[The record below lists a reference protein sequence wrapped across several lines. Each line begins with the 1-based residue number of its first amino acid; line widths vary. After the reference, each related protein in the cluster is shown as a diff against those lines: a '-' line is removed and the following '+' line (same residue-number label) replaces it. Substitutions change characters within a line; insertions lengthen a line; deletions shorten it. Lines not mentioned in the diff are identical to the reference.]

1 MSDQLQPLSSLSSSA
16 DVPAT
21 SLYTS
26 GADTAAVPQ
35 ALPEITLSVQVNKA
49 WETFTEQPVTAS
61 VGICTVS
68 AEEATTTTE
77 VPTNGFMDDAQKTTD
92 LTSNPQNQTDNAL
105 PDDRQL
111 ANLLADASQL
121 LERAL
126 LLNFKGRYKEA
137 FDLLEQAQKII
148 PKNIPTPLLLRV
160 QAELIWQRYLSQPD
174 TERSQA
180 IRRLNE
186 LSERV
191 QSVYQRVQTAEVRSI
206 ILHYKGRIIYEQ
218 GNYGQAVRLFK
229 EALAFCQPDKLQA
242 ARILDSL
249 AVYYEQTGN
258 FAQAT
263 QLYRQ
268 SVRVKQQDAPLYEQ
282 ALTYQLFGKM
292 CLVIEQLEEAQR
304 HLEKALAITTELDDY
319 RRVASLKNDLIKIAV
334 LSNQLTKAEQLITEA
349 EDQHSQQKL
358 WPQYGTTLLYRT
370 YLLFLHQ
377 EVEAAFTMVQEMVL
391 PLFEDYPMEKG
402 FGIAYRLIGA
412 IHNVFGRKRQAL
424 EAMGESITIFKRQNR
439 QDELAK
445 TYFEQAKLYIEM
457 NRKTL
462 AEESLLRALK
472 IAEQKSLMF
481 LVRPIEEE
489 LYALAPERWEV
500 LTDRRA
506 RHLPLFESERGL
518 VINTSSALQSDS
530 LPYELSSLQGLDEAL
545 GTDGSNTGQ
554 PNLLQGFDSK
564 ALLSLLRL
572 GHVISSERD
581 LDNILH
587 IVREETVKALD
598 AERCT
603 VFVYDRES
611 NELWSRVASGID
623 GHEILRIPANT
634 GLAGYVLK
642 LGEVLNIPDVY
653 ADPRFN
659 KEVDRKTGYKTRN
672 LLCMPIK
679 DRNGDSIGVLQVL
692 NKRTGAFGR
701 SDEELLMAIS
711 ATASITFENA
721 IMAQEQKRAFES
733 FIRTLSST
741 IDARDPITA
750 GHSERVSDYSLL
762 VGEEMQMI
770 TNDLEA
776 LKYAAMLHDIGK
788 IGIRE
793 EVLTKDGRLTIDEY
807 LHIQEHARYTY
818 EILKHIHF
826 PKHLI
831 NVPHIAASHH
841 EKVDGTGYFRGLKGE
856 EIPLSGR
863 IVALSDVFDAIT
875 SLRHYRSRMP
885 FDKVLKIIR
894 KDAGSHFDIECVDMF
909 FRVPLYRL
917 AQVLVK
923 ERRVKKVSEVSSFV
937 RYIDK
942 SVTLGEFE
950 AILNKS
956 ELSKTET
963 ELNKVF
969 SAIYYVLPTIDGDS
983 I

>member
-1 MSDQLQPLSSLSSSA
+1 MSSLPEHSSLPTE
-16 DVPAT
+16 PAI
-21 SLYTS
+21 
-26 GADTAAVPQ
+26 Q
-35 ALPEITLSVQVNKA
+35 PESSPN
-49 WETFTEQPVTAS
+49 
-61 VGICTVS
+61 
-68 AEEATTTTE
+68 
-77 VPTNGFMDDAQKTTD
+77 
-92 LTSNPQNQTDNAL
+92 L
-105 PDDRQL
+105 PDDSATTNNTLKQGTLQVNSTWKTFVDNSSLETLAQSPLPEAEKSQSFSTQQASLTTEEEQL
-111 ANLLADASQL
+111 TEEQQWQAIQQDACDL

-137 FDLLEQAQKII
+137 FDLLEQAQKTI
-148 PKNIPTPLLLRV
+148 PKNQPSPMLLRV
-160 QAELIWQRYLSQPD
+160 QAELIWQRYLFNPE

-186 LSERV
+186 LNERV
-191 QSVYQRVQTAEVRSI
+191 QSVYQRVQTAEIRSI
-206 ILHYKGRIIYEQ
+206 ILHYKGRMLYEQ
-218 GNYGQAVRLFK
+218 GIYGQAIRLFK
-229 EALAFCQPDKLQA
+229 EALSFCQPDKLQA
-242 ARILDSL
+242 ARIMDSL

-258 FAQAT
+258 FSQAS

-268 SVRVKQQDAPLYEQ
+268 SVRVKQQDAPLFEQ
-282 ALTYQLFGKM
+282 AITYQLFGRM
-292 CLVIEQLEEAQR
+292 CLIIEQLEEAQR
-304 HLEKALAITTELDDY
+304 HLERALAITSELDDY
-319 RRVASLKNDLIKIAV
+319 RRVASLKNDLIKISV
-334 LSNQLTKAEQLITEA
+334 LSNQLGKAEQLIAEA
-349 EDQHSQQKL
+349 EDKHSQQKL
-358 WPQYGTTLLYRT
+358 WAQYGTTLLYKT
-370 YLLFLHQ
+370 YLLFLRQ
-377 EVEAAFTMVQEMVL
+377 ETEQAFNMVQELVL
-391 PLFEDYPMEKG
+391 PLFEDYPQEKG

-424 EAMGESITIFKRQNR
+424 EAMGESITIFKRQGR
-439 QDELAK
+439 QEELAK
-445 TYFEQAKLYIEM
+445 TYFEQAKLYVEM

-462 AEESLLRALK
+462 AEESLLRALR

-506 RHLPLFESERGL
+506 KHLPLFESERGL
-518 VINTSSALQSDS
+518 DITTSTTFKTTP
-530 LPYELSSLQGLDEAL
+530 LPYQLSSLDALDSALAVEA
-545 GTDGSNTGQ
+545 GTEEGN
-554 PNLLQGFDSK
+554 NLLQGFDSK

-581 LDNILH
+581 LDSILN

-603 VFVYDRES
+603 VFVYDRET

-642 LGEVLNIPDVY
+642 LGEILNIPDVY

-692 NKRTGAFGR
+692 NKQVGAFGK

-770 TNDLEA
+770 PNDLEA

-807 LHIQEHARYTY
+807 LHIQEHAKFTY

-826 PKHLI
+826 PKHLV
-831 NVPHIAASHH
+831 NVPHIAATHH

-894 KDAGSHFDIECVDMF
+894 KDAGTHFDIECVDMF

-950 AILNKS
+950 ALLTKS
-956 ELSKTET
+956 ELTKMET

>member
-1 MSDQLQPLSSLSSSA
+1 MPSLPEHSSLPTEPVVQPESSSNLPDDSA
-16 DVPAT
+16 ST
-21 SLYTS
+21 NNTLKQ
-26 GADTAAVPQ
+26 GA
-35 ALPEITLSVQVNKA
+35 LQVSSA
-49 WETFTEQPVTAS
+49 WETFV
-61 VGICTVS
+61 
-68 AEEATTTTE
+68 
-77 VPTNGFMDDAQKTTD
+77 
-92 LTSNPQNQTDNAL
+92 DNASLETLAQSPL
-105 PDDRQL
+105 PEAEKKQSFSLQQATLATKEEQL
-111 ANLLADASQL
+111 TEEEQWQAIQQDACEL

-137 FDLLEQAQKII
+137 FDLLEQAQKTI
-148 PKNIPTPLLLRV
+148 PKNQPSPMLLRV
-160 QAELIWQRYLSQPD
+160 QAELIWQRYLFNPE

-180 IRRLNE
+180 VRRLNE
-186 LSERV
+186 LNERV
-191 QSVYQRVQTAEVRSI
+191 QSVYQRVQTAEIRSI
-206 ILHYKGRIIYEQ
+206 ILHYKGRMLYEQ
-218 GNYGQAVRLFK
+218 GIYGQAIRLFK
-229 EALAFCQPDKLQA
+229 EALSFCQPDKLQA
-242 ARILDSL
+242 ARIMDSL

-258 FAQAT
+258 FSQAS

-282 ALTYQLFGKM
+282 AITYQLFGKM
-292 CLVIEQLEEAQR
+292 CLVIEQREEAQR
-304 HLEKALAITTELDDY
+304 HLERALAITSELDDY
-319 RRVASLKNDLIKIAV
+319 RRVASLKNDLIKISV
-334 LSNQLTKAEQLITEA
+334 LSNQLGKAEQLIAEA
-349 EDQHSQQKL
+349 EEKHSQQKL
-358 WPQYGTTLLYRT
+358 WPQYGTTLLYKT
-370 YLLFLHQ
+370 YLLFLRQ
-377 EVEAAFTMVQEMVL
+377 ETEQAFTMVQELVL
-391 PLFEDYPMEKG
+391 PLFEDYPQEKG

-424 EAMGESITIFKRQNR
+424 EAMGESITIFKRQGR
-439 QDELAK
+439 QEELAK
-445 TYFEQAKLYIEM
+445 TYFEQAKLYLEM

-506 RHLPLFESERGL
+506 KHLPLFESERGL
-518 VINTSSALQSDS
+518 DITTSSTFKTVP
-530 LPYELSSLQGLDEAL
+530 LPYQLSSLDALDNALAVEA
-545 GTDGSNTGQ
+545 GTEEGN
-554 PNLLQGFDSK
+554 NLLQGFDSK

-581 LDNILH
+581 LDSILN

-603 VFVYDRES
+603 VFVYDRET

-642 LGEVLNIPDVY
+642 LGEILNIPDVY

-692 NKRTGAFGR
+692 NKQVGAFGK

-770 TNDLEA
+770 PNDLEA

-793 EVLTKDGRLTIDEY
+793 EVLTKDGKLTIDEY
-807 LHIQEHARYTY
+807 LHIQEHAKFTY

-826 PKHLI
+826 PKHLV
-831 NVPHIAASHH
+831 NVPHIAATHH

-856 EIPLSGR
+856 EIPFSGR

-894 KDAGSHFDIECVDMF
+894 KDAGTHFDIECVDMF

-950 AILNKS
+950 ALLTKS
-956 ELSKTET
+956 ELTKMET

-983 I
+983 L

>member
-1 MSDQLQPLSSLSSSA
+1 
-16 DVPAT
+16 
-21 SLYTS
+21 
-26 GADTAAVPQ
+26 
-35 ALPEITLSVQVNKA
+35 
-49 WETFTEQPVTAS
+49 
-61 VGICTVS
+61 
-68 AEEATTTTE
+68 
-77 VPTNGFMDDAQKTTD
+77 
-92 LTSNPQNQTDNAL
+92 
-105 PDDRQL
+105 
-111 ANLLADASQL
+111 
-121 LERAL
+121 
-126 LLNFKGRYKEA
+126 
-137 FDLLEQAQKII
+137 
-148 PKNIPTPLLLRV
+148 
-160 QAELIWQRYLSQPD
+160 
-174 TERSQA
+174 
-180 IRRLNE
+180 
-186 LSERV
+186 
-191 QSVYQRVQTAEVRSI
+191 
-206 ILHYKGRIIYEQ
+206 
-218 GNYGQAVRLFK
+218 
-229 EALAFCQPDKLQA
+229 
-242 ARILDSL
+242 
-249 AVYYEQTGN
+249 
-258 FAQAT
+258 
-263 QLYRQ
+263 
-268 SVRVKQQDAPLYEQ
+268 
-282 ALTYQLFGKM
+282 
-292 CLVIEQLEEAQR
+292 
-304 HLEKALAITTELDDY
+304 
-319 RRVASLKNDLIKIAV
+319 V
-334 LSNQLTKAEQLITEA
+334 LSNQLGKAEQLIAEA
-349 EDQHSQQKL
+349 EDKHSQQKL
-358 WPQYGTTLLYRT
+358 WAQYGTTLLYKT
-370 YLLFLHQ
+370 YLLFLRQ
-377 EVEAAFTMVQEMVL
+377 ETEQAFNMVQELVL
-391 PLFEDYPMEKG
+391 PLFEDYPQEKG

-424 EAMGESITIFKRQNR
+424 EAMGESITIFKRQGR
-439 QDELAK
+439 QEELAK
-445 TYFEQAKLYIEM
+445 TYFEQAKLYVEM

-506 RHLPLFESERGL
+506 KHLPLFESERGL
-518 VINTSSALQSDS
+518 DITTSSTFKTTP
-530 LPYELSSLQGLDEAL
+530 LPFQLSSLDALDNTLAAEA
-545 GTDGSNTGQ
+545 GN
-554 PNLLQGFDSK
+554 NLLQGFDSK

-581 LDNILH
+581 LDSILN

-603 VFVYDRES
+603 VFVYDRET

-642 LGEVLNIPDVY
+642 LGEILNIPDVY

-692 NKRTGAFGR
+692 NKQVGAFGK

-762 VGEEMQMI
+762 VGEELRMVP
-770 TNDLEA
+770 NDLEA

-807 LHIQEHARYTY
+807 LHIQEHAKFTY

-826 PKHLI
+826 PKHLV
-831 NVPHIAASHH
+831 NVPHIAATHH

-863 IVALSDVFDAIT
+863 IVALSDVFDAIS

-894 KDAGSHFDIECVDMF
+894 KD
-909 FRVPLYRL
+909 
-917 AQVLVK
+917 VK
-923 ERRVKKVSEVSSFV
+923 
-937 RYIDK
+937 I
-942 SVTLGEFE
+942 
-950 AILNKS
+950 IL
-956 ELSKTET
+956 
-963 ELNKVF
+963 
-969 SAIYYVLPTIDGDS
+969 
-983 I
+983 

>member
-1 MSDQLQPLSSLSSSA
+1 VSSLPEHSSSLPTE
-16 DVPAT
+16 PAVQPESSSNLPSYSAT
-21 SLYTS
+21 TNNTLKQ
-26 GADTAAVPQ
+26 GA
-35 ALPEITLSVQVNKA
+35 LQVNSA
-49 WETFTEQPVTAS
+49 WETFVDNSSLETLAQFPLPEAEKGQSFSAQQASLATE
-61 VGICTVS
+61 
-68 AEEATTTTE
+68 EEQLTE
-77 VPTNGFMDDAQKTTD
+77 EQQWQAIQQDACD
-92 LTSNPQNQTDNAL
+92 
-105 PDDRQL
+105 
-111 ANLLADASQL
+111 L

-137 FDLLEQAQKII
+137 FDLLEQAQKTI
-148 PKNIPTPLLLRV
+148 PKNQPSPMLLRV
-160 QAELIWQRYLSQPD
+160 QAELIWQRYLFNPE

-180 IRRLNE
+180 MRRLNE
-186 LSERV
+186 LNERV
-191 QSVYQRVQTAEVRSI
+191 QSVYQRVQTAEIRSI
-206 ILHYKGRIIYEQ
+206 ILHYKGRMLYEQ
-218 GNYGQAVRLFK
+218 GIYGQAIRLFK
-229 EALAFCQPDKLQA
+229 EALSFCQPDKLQA
-242 ARILDSL
+242 ARIMDSL

-258 FAQAT
+258 FSQAS

-268 SVRVKQQDAPLYEQ
+268 SVRVKQQDAPLFEQ
-282 ALTYQLFGKM
+282 AITYQLFGKM

-304 HLEKALAITTELDDY
+304 HLERALAITSELDDY
-319 RRVASLKNDLIKIAV
+319 RRVASLKNDLIKISV
-334 LSNQLTKAEQLITEA
+334 LSNQLGKAEQLIAEA
-349 EDQHSQQKL
+349 EDKHSQQKL
-358 WPQYGTTLLYRT
+358 WAQYGTTLLYKT
-370 YLLFLHQ
+370 YLLFLRQ
-377 EVEAAFTMVQEMVL
+377 ETEQAFNMVQELVL
-391 PLFEDYPMEKG
+391 PLFEDYPQEKG

-424 EAMGESITIFKRQNR
+424 EAMGESITIFKRQGR
-439 QDELAK
+439 QEELAK
-445 TYFEQAKLYIEM
+445 TYFEQAKLYVEM

-506 RHLPLFESERGL
+506 KHLPLFESERGL
-518 VINTSSALQSDS
+518 DITTSTTFKTTP
-530 LPYELSSLQGLDEAL
+530 LPYQLSSLDALDSALAAEA
-545 GTDGSNTGQ
+545 GSEEGN
-554 PNLLQGFDSK
+554 NLLQGFDSK

-581 LDNILH
+581 LDSILN

-603 VFVYDRES
+603 VFVYDRET

-642 LGEVLNIPDVY
+642 LGEILNIPDVY

-692 NKRTGAFGR
+692 NKQVGAFGK

-770 TNDLEA
+770 PNDLEA

-807 LHIQEHARYTY
+807 LHIQEHAKFTY

-826 PKHLI
+826 PKHLV
-831 NVPHIAASHH
+831 NVPHIAATHH

-894 KDAGSHFDIECVDMF
+894 KDAGTHFDIECVDMF

-950 AILNKS
+950 ALLTKS
-956 ELSKTET
+956 ELTKMET

>member
-1 MSDQLQPLSSLSSSA
+1 MSSRSEKSSQPVNNDVLQSAESSVGSARSEKGASAGLQVSS
-16 DVPAT
+16 
-21 SLYTS
+21 
-26 GADTAAVPQ
+26 
-35 ALPEITLSVQVNKA
+35 A
-49 WETFTEQPVTAS
+49 WETFVDNTALETLDQEAVTQQKES
-61 VGICTVS
+61 FS
-68 AEEATTTTE
+68 AETALAEA
-77 VPTNGFMDDAQKTTD
+77 NNLTD
-92 LTSNPQNQTDNAL
+92 EQQWQTF
-105 PDDRQL
+105 QQ
-111 ANLLADASQL
+111 DASEL

-137 FDLLEQAQKII
+137 FDLLEQAQKIA
-148 PKNIPTPLLLRV
+148 PKNQPSPMLLRV
-160 QAELIWQRYLSQPD
+160 QAELIWQRYLFRPE

-186 LSERV
+186 LNERV
-191 QSVYQRVQTAEVRSI
+191 QSVYQRVQTAEIRSI
-206 ILHYKGRIIYEQ
+206 ILHYKGRMLYEQ
-218 GNYGQAVRLFK
+218 GVYGQAVRLFK
-229 EALAFCQPDKLQA
+229 EALSFCQPDKLQA
-242 ARILDSL
+242 ARIMDSL

-258 FAQAT
+258 FSQAS

-268 SVRVKQQDAPLYEQ
+268 AVRVKQQDAPLYEQ
-282 ALTYQLFGKM
+282 AITYQLFGKM

-304 HLEKALAITTELDDY
+304 HLERALSITSELDDY
-319 RRVASLKNDLIKIAV
+319 RRVASLKNDLIKISV
-334 LSNQLTKAEQLITEA
+334 LSNQLGKAETLIAEA
-349 EDQHSQQKL
+349 EDKHSQQKL
-358 WPQYGTTLLYRT
+358 WPQYGTTLLYKT
-370 YLLFLHQ
+370 YLLFLRQ
-377 EVEAAFTMVQEMVL
+377 ETEQAFVMVQELVL
-391 PLFEDYPMEKG
+391 PLFEDYPQEKG
-402 FGIAYRLIGA
+402 LGIAYRLIGA

-424 EAMGESITIFKRQNR
+424 ESMGEAITIFKRQGR
-439 QDELAK
+439 QEELAK
-445 TYFEQAKLYIEM
+445 TYFEQAKLYVEM
-457 NRKTL
+457 NRKVL

-506 RHLPLFESERGL
+506 KHLPLFEAERGL
-518 VINTSSALQSDS
+518 DITTSSAFKTAP
-530 LPYELSSLQGLDEAL
+530 LPYQLSSLDELDDALALQDTTEA
-545 GTDGSNTGQ
+545 GA
-554 PNLLQGFDSK
+554 NLLQGFDSK

-581 LDNILH
+581 LDSILN

-642 LGEVLNIPDVY
+642 LGEILNIPDVY

-692 NKRTGAFGR
+692 NKRTGAFGK

-770 TNDLEA
+770 PNDLEA

-826 PKHLI
+826 PKHLV
-831 NVPHIAASHH
+831 NVPHIAATHH

-894 KDAGSHFDIECVDMF
+894 KDAGTHFDIECVDMF

-950 AILNKS
+950 ALLTKS
-956 ELSKTET
+956 DLTKMEM

-983 I
+983 L

>member
-1 MSDQLQPLSSLSSSA
+1 LPYQLSSLEA
-16 DVPAT
+16 IDGVLDLN
-21 SLYTS
+21 SL
-26 GADTAAVPQ
+26 
-35 ALPEITLSVQVNKA
+35 
-49 WETFTEQPVTAS
+49 
-61 VGICTVS
+61 
-68 AEEATTTTE
+68 
-77 VPTNGFMDDAQKTTD
+77 DDE
-92 LTSNPQNQTDNAL
+92 S
-105 PDDRQL
+105 
-111 ANLLADASQL
+111 
-121 LERAL
+121 
-126 LLNFKGRYKEA
+126 
-137 FDLLEQAQKII
+137 
-148 PKNIPTPLLLRV
+148 
-160 QAELIWQRYLSQPD
+160 
-174 TERSQA
+174 
-180 IRRLNE
+180 
-186 LSERV
+186 
-191 QSVYQRVQTAEVRSI
+191 
-206 ILHYKGRIIYEQ
+206 
-218 GNYGQAVRLFK
+218 GQA
-229 EALAFCQPDKLQA
+229 
-242 ARILDSL
+242 
-249 AVYYEQTGN
+249 
-258 FAQAT
+258 
-263 QLYRQ
+263 
-268 SVRVKQQDAPLYEQ
+268 
-282 ALTYQLFGKM
+282 
-292 CLVIEQLEEAQR
+292 
-304 HLEKALAITTELDDY
+304 
-319 RRVASLKNDLIKIAV
+319 
-334 LSNQLTKAEQLITEA
+334 
-349 EDQHSQQKL
+349 
-358 WPQYGTTLLYRT
+358 
-370 YLLFLHQ
+370 
-377 EVEAAFTMVQEMVL
+377 
-391 PLFEDYPMEKG
+391 
-402 FGIAYRLIGA
+402 
-412 IHNVFGRKRQAL
+412 
-424 EAMGESITIFKRQNR
+424 
-439 QDELAK
+439 
-445 TYFEQAKLYIEM
+445 
-457 NRKTL
+457 
-462 AEESLLRALK
+462 
-472 IAEQKSLMF
+472 
-481 LVRPIEEE
+481 
-489 LYALAPERWEV
+489 
-500 LTDRRA
+500 
-506 RHLPLFESERGL
+506 
-518 VINTSSALQSDS
+518 
-530 LPYELSSLQGLDEAL
+530 
-545 GTDGSNTGQ
+545 
-554 PNLLQGFDSK
+554 NLLQGFDSK

-581 LDNILH
+581 LDSILN

-603 VFVYDRES
+603 VFVFDRDT

-659 KEVDRKTGYKTRN
+659 KDVDRKTGYKTRN

-692 NKRTGAFGR
+692 NKQVGAFGK

-762 VGEEMQMI
+762 VGEEMRMI
-770 TNDLEA
+770 PNDLEA

-807 LHIQEHARYTY
+807 MHIQEHARYTY

-826 PKHLI
+826 PKHLV
-831 NVPHIAASHH
+831 NVPHIAATHH

-863 IVALSDVFDAIT
+863 IVALSDVFDAVT

-894 KDAGSHFDIECVDMF
+894 KDAGTHFDIECVDMF

-923 ERRVKKVSEVSSFV
+923 ERRVKKMSEVSSFV

-950 AILNKS
+950 ALLTKS
-956 ELSKTET
+956 DLTKMET

-983 I
+983 L

>member
-1 MSDQLQPLSSLSSSA
+1 MPSLPEHSSLPTEPVVQPESSSNLPDDSA
-16 DVPAT
+16 ST
-21 SLYTS
+21 NNTLKQ
-26 GADTAAVPQ
+26 GA
-35 ALPEITLSVQVNKA
+35 LQVSSA
-49 WETFTEQPVTAS
+49 WETFV
-61 VGICTVS
+61 
-68 AEEATTTTE
+68 
-77 VPTNGFMDDAQKTTD
+77 
-92 LTSNPQNQTDNAL
+92 DNASLETLAQSPL
-105 PDDRQL
+105 PEAEKKQSFSLQQATLATKEEQL
-111 ANLLADASQL
+111 TEEEQWQAIQQDACEL

-137 FDLLEQAQKII
+137 FDLLEQAQKTI
-148 PKNIPTPLLLRV
+148 PKNQPSPMLLRV
-160 QAELIWQRYLSQPD
+160 QAELIWQRYLFNPE

-180 IRRLNE
+180 VRRLNE
-186 LSERV
+186 LNERV
-191 QSVYQRVQTAEVRSI
+191 QSVYQRVQTAEIRSI
-206 ILHYKGRIIYEQ
+206 ILHYKGRMLYEQ
-218 GNYGQAVRLFK
+218 GIYGQAIRLFK
-229 EALAFCQPDKLQA
+229 EALSFCQPDKLQA
-242 ARILDSL
+242 ARIMDSL

-258 FAQAT
+258 FSQAS

-282 ALTYQLFGKM
+282 AITYQLFGKM
-292 CLVIEQLEEAQR
+292 CLVIEQREEAQR
-304 HLEKALAITTELDDY
+304 HLERALAITSELDDY
-319 RRVASLKNDLIKIAV
+319 RRVASLKNDLIKISV
-334 LSNQLTKAEQLITEA
+334 LSNQLGKAEQLIAEA
-349 EDQHSQQKL
+349 EEKHSQQKL
-358 WPQYGTTLLYRT
+358 WPQYGTTLLYKT
-370 YLLFLHQ
+370 YLLFLRQ
-377 EVEAAFTMVQEMVL
+377 ETEQAFTMVQELVL
-391 PLFEDYPMEKG
+391 PLFEDYPQEKG

-424 EAMGESITIFKRQNR
+424 EAMGESITIFKRQGR
-439 QDELAK
+439 QEELAK
-445 TYFEQAKLYIEM
+445 TYFEQAKLYLEM

-506 RHLPLFESERGL
+506 KHLPLFESERGL
-518 VINTSSALQSDS
+518 DITTSSTFKTVP
-530 LPYELSSLQGLDEAL
+530 LPYQLSSLDALDNALATEA
-545 GTDGSNTGQ
+545 GTEEGN
-554 PNLLQGFDSK
+554 NLLQGFDSK

-581 LDNILH
+581 LDSILN

-603 VFVYDRES
+603 VFVYDRET

-642 LGEVLNIPDVY
+642 LGEILNIPDVY

-692 NKRTGAFGR
+692 NKQVGAFGK

-770 TNDLEA
+770 PNDLEA

-793 EVLTKDGRLTIDEY
+793 EVLTKDGKLTIDEY
-807 LHIQEHARYTY
+807 LHIQEHAKFTY

-826 PKHLI
+826 PKHLV
-831 NVPHIAASHH
+831 NVPHIAATHH

-856 EIPLSGR
+856 EIPFSGR

-894 KDAGSHFDIECVDMF
+894 KDAGTHFDIECVDMF

-950 AILNKS
+950 ALLTKS
-956 ELSKTET
+956 ELTKMET

-983 I
+983 L

>member
-1 MSDQLQPLSSLSSSA
+1 MSSLPEHSSLPTEPAVQPESSPNLPDDSA
-16 DVPAT
+16 ST
-21 SLYTS
+21 NNTLKQ
-26 GADTAAVPQ
+26 GA
-35 ALPEITLSVQVNKA
+35 LQVSSA
-49 WETFTEQPVTAS
+49 WETFVDNSSLETLAQSPLPETEKSQSFSTQQAS
-61 VGICTVS
+61 LAT
-68 AEEATTTTE
+68 EEEPLTE
-77 VPTNGFMDDAQKTTD
+77 EEQWRAIQQDACD
-92 LTSNPQNQTDNAL
+92 
-105 PDDRQL
+105 
-111 ANLLADASQL
+111 L

-137 FDLLEQAQKII
+137 FDLLEQAQKTI
-148 PKNIPTPLLLRV
+148 PKNQPSPMLLRV
-160 QAELIWQRYLSQPD
+160 QAELIWQRYLFNPE

-186 LSERV
+186 LNERV
-191 QSVYQRVQTAEVRSI
+191 QSVYQRVQTAEIRSI
-206 ILHYKGRIIYEQ
+206 ILHYKGRMLYEQ
-218 GNYGQAVRLFK
+218 GIYGQAIRLFK
-229 EALAFCQPDKLQA
+229 EALSFCQPDKLQA
-242 ARILDSL
+242 ARIMDSL

-258 FAQAT
+258 FSQAS

-282 ALTYQLFGKM
+282 AITYQLFGRM
-292 CLVIEQLEEAQR
+292 CLIIEQLEEAQR
-304 HLEKALAITTELDDY
+304 HLERALAITSELDDY
-319 RRVASLKNDLIKIAV
+319 RRVASLKNDLIKISV
-334 LSNQLTKAEQLITEA
+334 LSNQLGKAEQLIAEA
-349 EDQHSQQKL
+349 EDKHSQQKL
-358 WPQYGTTLLYRT
+358 WAQYGTTLLYKT
-370 YLLFLHQ
+370 YLLFLRQ
-377 EVEAAFTMVQEMVL
+377 ETEQAFNMVQELVL
-391 PLFEDYPMEKG
+391 PLFEDYPQEKG

-424 EAMGESITIFKRQNR
+424 EAMGESITIFKRQGR
-439 QDELAK
+439 QEELAK
-445 TYFEQAKLYIEM
+445 TYFEQAKLYLEM

-506 RHLPLFESERGL
+506 KHLPLFESERGL
-518 VINTSSALQSDS
+518 DITTSSTFKTVP
-530 LPYELSSLQGLDEAL
+530 LPYQLSSLDALDNALATEA
-545 GTDGSNTGQ
+545 GAEEGN
-554 PNLLQGFDSK
+554 NLLQGFDSK

-581 LDNILH
+581 LDSILN

-603 VFVYDRES
+603 VFVYDRET

-642 LGEVLNIPDVY
+642 LGEILNIPDVY

-692 NKRTGAFGR
+692 NKQVGAFGK

-770 TNDLEA
+770 PNDLEA

-807 LHIQEHARYTY
+807 LHIQEHAKFTY

-826 PKHLI
+826 PKHLV
-831 NVPHIAASHH
+831 NVPHIAATHH

-894 KDAGSHFDIECVDMF
+894 KDAGTHFDIECVDMF

-950 AILNKS
+950 ALLTKS
-956 ELSKTET
+956 ELTKMET

>member
-1 MSDQLQPLSSLSSSA
+1 MSSLPEHSSLPTEPAVQPESSPNLPDYSA
-16 DVPAT
+16 ST
-21 SLYTS
+21 NNTLKQ
-26 GADTAAVPQ
+26 GA
-35 ALPEITLSVQVNKA
+35 LQVSSA
-49 WETFTEQPVTAS
+49 WETFVDNSSLETLAQSPLPETEKSQSFSTQQAS
-61 VGICTVS
+61 LAT
-68 AEEATTTTE
+68 EEEPLTE
-77 VPTNGFMDDAQKTTD
+77 EEQWRAIQQDACD
-92 LTSNPQNQTDNAL
+92 
-105 PDDRQL
+105 
-111 ANLLADASQL
+111 L

-137 FDLLEQAQKII
+137 FDLLEQAQKTI
-148 PKNIPTPLLLRV
+148 PKNQPSPMLLRV
-160 QAELIWQRYLSQPD
+160 QAELIWQRYLFNPE

-186 LSERV
+186 LNERV
-191 QSVYQRVQTAEVRSI
+191 QSVYQRVQTAEIRSI
-206 ILHYKGRIIYEQ
+206 ILHYKGRMLYEQ
-218 GNYGQAVRLFK
+218 GIYGQAVRLFK
-229 EALAFCQPDKLQA
+229 EALSFCQPDKLQA
-242 ARILDSL
+242 ARIMDSL

-258 FAQAT
+258 FSQAT
-263 QLYRQ
+263 QLYRH

-282 ALTYQLFGKM
+282 AITYQLFGRM

-304 HLEKALAITTELDDY
+304 HLERALAITSELDDY
-319 RRVASLKNDLIKIAV
+319 RRVASLKNDLIKISV
-334 LSNQLTKAEQLITEA
+334 LSNQLGKAEQLIAEA
-349 EDQHSQQKL
+349 EDKHSQQKL
-358 WPQYGTTLLYRT
+358 WAQYGTTLLYKT
-370 YLLFLHQ
+370 YLLFLRQ
-377 EVEAAFTMVQEMVL
+377 ETEQAFNMVQELVL
-391 PLFEDYPMEKG
+391 PLFEDYPQEKG

-424 EAMGESITIFKRQNR
+424 EAMGESITIFKRQGR
-439 QDELAK
+439 QEELAK
-445 TYFEQAKLYIEM
+445 TYFEQAKLYLEM

-506 RHLPLFESERGL
+506 KHLPLFESERGL
-518 VINTSSALQSDS
+518 DITTSSTFKTVP
-530 LPYELSSLQGLDEAL
+530 LPYQLSSLDALDNALATEA
-545 GTDGSNTGQ
+545 GAEEGN
-554 PNLLQGFDSK
+554 NLLQGFDSK

-581 LDNILH
+581 LDSILN

-603 VFVYDRES
+603 VFVYDRET

-642 LGEVLNIPDVY
+642 LGEILNIPDVY

-692 NKRTGAFGR
+692 NKQVGAFGK

-770 TNDLEA
+770 PNDLEA

-807 LHIQEHARYTY
+807 LHIQEHAKFTY

-826 PKHLI
+826 PKHLV
-831 NVPHIAASHH
+831 NVPHIAATHH

-894 KDAGSHFDIECVDMF
+894 KDAGTHFDIECVDMF

-950 AILNKS
+950 ALLTKS
-956 ELSKTET
+956 ELTKMET

-983 I
+983 L

>member
-1 MSDQLQPLSSLSSSA
+1 MSSLPEHSSLPTEPASQSESSSNLPDYSA
-16 DVPAT
+16 ST
-21 SLYTS
+21 NNTLKQ
-26 GADTAAVPQ
+26 GA
-35 ALPEITLSVQVNKA
+35 LQVSSA
-49 WETFTEQPVTAS
+49 WETFVDNTSLETLAQSPLPEAEKNQSFSSQQVTLATE
-61 VGICTVS
+61 
-68 AEEATTTTE
+68 EEQLTE
-77 VPTNGFMDDAQKTTD
+77 EQQWQAIQQDACH
-92 LTSNPQNQTDNAL
+92 
-105 PDDRQL
+105 
-111 ANLLADASQL
+111 L

-137 FDLLEQAQKII
+137 FDLLEQAQKTI
-148 PKNIPTPLLLRV
+148 PKNQPSPMLLRV
-160 QAELIWQRYLSQPD
+160 QAELIWQRYLFNPE

-186 LSERV
+186 LNERV
-191 QSVYQRVQTAEVRSI
+191 QSVYQRVQTAEIRSI
-206 ILHYKGRIIYEQ
+206 ILHYKGRILYEQ
-218 GNYGQAVRLFK
+218 GVFGQAVRLFK
-229 EALAFCQPDKLQA
+229 EALSFCQPDKLQA
-242 ARILDSL
+242 ARIMDSL

-258 FAQAT
+258 FSQAS

-268 SVRVKQQDAPLYEQ
+268 SVRVKQQDAPLFEQ
-282 ALTYQLFGKM
+282 AITYQLFGRM
-292 CLVIEQLEEAQR
+292 CLIIEQLEEAQR
-304 HLEKALAITTELDDY
+304 HLERALAITSELDDY
-319 RRVASLKNDLIKIAV
+319 RRVASLKNDLIKISV
-334 LSNQLTKAEQLITEA
+334 LSNQLGKAEQLIAEA
-349 EDQHSQQKL
+349 EDKHSQQKL
-358 WPQYGTTLLYRT
+358 WAQYGTTLLYKT
-370 YLLFLHQ
+370 YLLFLRQ
-377 EVEAAFTMVQEMVL
+377 ETEQAFNMVQELVL
-391 PLFEDYPMEKG
+391 PLFEDYPQEKG

-424 EAMGESITIFKRQNR
+424 EAMGESITIFKRQGR
-439 QDELAK
+439 QEELAK
-445 TYFEQAKLYIEM
+445 TYFEQAKLYVEM

-506 RHLPLFESERGL
+506 KHLPLFESERGL
-518 VINTSSALQSDS
+518 DITTSSTFKTTP
-530 LPYELSSLQGLDEAL
+530 LPFQLSSLDALDNTLAAEA
-545 GTDGSNTGQ
+545 GN
-554 PNLLQGFDSK
+554 NLLQGFDSK

-581 LDNILH
+581 LDSILN

-603 VFVYDRES
+603 VFVYDRET

-642 LGEVLNIPDVY
+642 LGEILNIPDVY

-692 NKRTGAFGR
+692 NKQVGAFGK

-762 VGEEMQMI
+762 VGEELRMVP
-770 TNDLEA
+770 NDLEA

-807 LHIQEHARYTY
+807 LHIQEHAKFTY

-826 PKHLI
+826 PKHLV
-831 NVPHIAASHH
+831 NVPHIAATHH

-894 KDAGSHFDIECVDMF
+894 KDAGTHFDIECVDMF

-942 SVTLGEFE
+942 SVTLSEFE
-950 AILNKS
+950 ALLTKS
-956 ELSKTET
+956 ELTKMET

-983 I
+983 L

>member
-1 MSDQLQPLSSLSSSA
+1 VFSFSEPSSQSVNQTSPA
-16 DVPAT
+16 TAT
-21 SLYTS
+21 SLATE
-26 GADTAAVPQ
+26 
-35 ALPEITLSVQVNKA
+35 ALGQSVLQVSSA
-49 WETFTEQPVTAS
+49 WETFV
-61 VGICTVS
+61 
-68 AEEATTTTE
+68 
-77 VPTNGFMDDAQKTTD
+77 
-92 LTSNPQNQTDNAL
+92 DNASL
-105 PDDRQL
+105 ETLEQDVQSDPEV
-111 ANLLADASQL
+111 LLLSPPTADFLVQADTMMTDEQQWQSFQQDASEL

-137 FDLLEQAQKII
+137 FDLLEQAQKAV
-148 PKNIPTPLLLRV
+148 PKNQPSPMLLRV
-160 QAELIWQRYLSQPD
+160 QAELIWQRYLFHPE

-186 LSERV
+186 LNERV

-206 ILHYKGRIIYEQ
+206 ILHYKGRILYEQ
-218 GNYGQAVRLFK
+218 GVFGQAVRLFK
-229 EALAFCQPDKLQA
+229 EALSFCQPDKLQA
-242 ARILDSL
+242 ARIMDSL

-258 FAQAT
+258 FSQAG

-282 ALTYQLFGKM
+282 AITYQLFGKM

-304 HLEKALAITTELDDY
+304 HLERALAITSELDDY

-334 LSNQLTKAEQLITEA
+334 LSNQLGKAEKLITEA
-349 EDQHSQQKL
+349 EDKHSQQKL
-358 WPQYGTTLLYRT
+358 WPQYGTTLLYKT
-370 YLLFLHQ
+370 YLLFLRQ
-377 EVEAAFTMVQEMVL
+377 ETEQAFIMVQELVL
-391 PLFEDYPMEKG
+391 PLFEDYPQEKG
-402 FGIAYRLIGA
+402 FGIAYRLMGA

-424 EAMGESITIFKRQNR
+424 EAMGESITIFKRQGR
-439 QDELAK
+439 QEELAK
-445 TYFEQAKLYIEM
+445 TYFEQAKLYVEM
-457 NRKTL
+457 NRKVL

-506 RHLPLFESERGL
+506 KHLPLFESDRGL
-518 VINTSSALQSDS
+518 DINTSSSTLMAAP
-530 LPYELSSLQGLDEAL
+530 LPYQFSSLEVLDNVLDLSSTGDEQGK
-545 GTDGSNTGQ
+545 
-554 PNLLQGFDSK
+554 PHLLQGFDSK

-572 GHVISSERD
+572 GHAISSERD
-581 LDNILH
+581 LDSILN

-603 VFVYDRES
+603 VFVFDRDT

-692 NKRTGAFGR
+692 NKQSGAFGQ

-770 TNDLEA
+770 PNDLEA

-807 LHIQEHARYTY
+807 MHIQEHAKFTY

-826 PKHLI
+826 PKHLV
-831 NVPHIAASHH
+831 NVPHIAATHH

-894 KDAGSHFDIECVDMF
+894 KDAGTHFDIECVDMF

-923 ERRVKKVSEVSSFV
+923 ERRVKKMSEVSSFV

-950 AILNKS
+950 ALLTKS
-956 ELSKTET
+956 DLTKMET

-983 I
+983 L

>member
-1 MSDQLQPLSSLSSSA
+1 MSSLPEHSSLPTEPASQSASSSNLPDYSA
-16 DVPAT
+16 ST
-21 SLYTS
+21 NNTLKQ
-26 GADTAAVPQ
+26 GA
-35 ALPEITLSVQVNKA
+35 LQVSSA
-49 WETFTEQPVTAS
+49 WETFVDNTSLETLAQSPLPEAEKNQSFSSQQVTLATE
-61 VGICTVS
+61 
-68 AEEATTTTE
+68 EEQLTE
-77 VPTNGFMDDAQKTTD
+77 EQQWQAIQQDACH
-92 LTSNPQNQTDNAL
+92 
-105 PDDRQL
+105 
-111 ANLLADASQL
+111 L

-137 FDLLEQAQKII
+137 FDLLEQAQKTI
-148 PKNIPTPLLLRV
+148 PKNQPSPMLLRV
-160 QAELIWQRYLSQPD
+160 QAELIWQRYLFNPE

-186 LSERV
+186 LNERV
-191 QSVYQRVQTAEVRSI
+191 QSVYQRVQTAEIRSI
-206 ILHYKGRIIYEQ
+206 ILHYKGRILYEQ
-218 GNYGQAVRLFK
+218 GVFGQAVRLFK
-229 EALAFCQPDKLQA
+229 EALSFCQPDKLQA
-242 ARILDSL
+242 ARIMDSL

-258 FAQAT
+258 FSQAS

-268 SVRVKQQDAPLYEQ
+268 SVRVKQQDAPLFEQ
-282 ALTYQLFGKM
+282 AITYQLFGRM
-292 CLVIEQLEEAQR
+292 CLIIEQLEEAQR
-304 HLEKALAITTELDDY
+304 HLERALAITSELDDY
-319 RRVASLKNDLIKIAV
+319 RRVASLKNDLIKISV
-334 LSNQLTKAEQLITEA
+334 LSNQLGKAEQLIAEA
-349 EDQHSQQKL
+349 EDKHSQQKL
-358 WPQYGTTLLYRT
+358 WAQYGTTLLYKT
-370 YLLFLHQ
+370 YLLFLRQ
-377 EVEAAFTMVQEMVL
+377 ETEQAFNMVQELVL
-391 PLFEDYPMEKG
+391 PLFEDYPQEKG

-424 EAMGESITIFKRQNR
+424 EAMGESITIFKRQGR
-439 QDELAK
+439 QEELAK
-445 TYFEQAKLYIEM
+445 TYFEQAKLYVEM

-506 RHLPLFESERGL
+506 KHLPLFESERGL
-518 VINTSSALQSDS
+518 DITTSSTFKTTP
-530 LPYELSSLQGLDEAL
+530 LPFQLSSLDALDNTLAAEA
-545 GTDGSNTGQ
+545 GN
-554 PNLLQGFDSK
+554 NLLQGFDSK

-581 LDNILH
+581 LDSILN

-603 VFVYDRES
+603 VFVYDRET

-642 LGEVLNIPDVY
+642 LGEILNIPDVY

-692 NKRTGAFGR
+692 NKQVGAFGK

-762 VGEEMQMI
+762 VGEELRMVP
-770 TNDLEA
+770 NDLEA

-807 LHIQEHARYTY
+807 LHIQEHAKFTY

-826 PKHLI
+826 PKHLV
-831 NVPHIAASHH
+831 NVPHIAATHH

-894 KDAGSHFDIECVDMF
+894 KDAGTHFDIECVDMF

-942 SVTLGEFE
+942 SVTLSEFE
-950 AILNKS
+950 ALLTKS
-956 ELSKTET
+956 ELTKMET

-983 I
+983 L

>member
-1 MSDQLQPLSSLSSSA
+1 VSSLPEHSSLPTE
-16 DVPAT
+16 PAI
-21 SLYTS
+21 
-26 GADTAAVPQ
+26 Q
-35 ALPEITLSVQVNKA
+35 PESSPN
-49 WETFTEQPVTAS
+49 
-61 VGICTVS
+61 
-68 AEEATTTTE
+68 
-77 VPTNGFMDDAQKTTD
+77 
-92 LTSNPQNQTDNAL
+92 L
-105 PDDRQL
+105 PDDSATTNNTLKQGTLQVNSTWKTFVDNSSLETLAQSPLPEAEKSQSFSTQQASLTTEEEQL
-111 ANLLADASQL
+111 TEEQQWQAIQQDACDL

-137 FDLLEQAQKII
+137 FDLLEQAQKTI
-148 PKNIPTPLLLRV
+148 PKNQPSPMLLRV
-160 QAELIWQRYLSQPD
+160 QAELIWQRYLFNPE

-186 LSERV
+186 LNERV
-191 QSVYQRVQTAEVRSI
+191 QSVYQRVQTAEIRSI
-206 ILHYKGRIIYEQ
+206 ILHYKGRMLYEQ
-218 GNYGQAVRLFK
+218 GIYGQAIRLFK
-229 EALAFCQPDKLQA
+229 EALSFCQPDKLQA
-242 ARILDSL
+242 ARIMDSL

-258 FAQAT
+258 FSQAS

-268 SVRVKQQDAPLYEQ
+268 SVRVKQQDAPLFEQ
-282 ALTYQLFGKM
+282 AITYQLFGRM
-292 CLVIEQLEEAQR
+292 CLIIEQLEEAQR
-304 HLEKALAITTELDDY
+304 HLERALAITSELDDY
-319 RRVASLKNDLIKIAV
+319 RRVASLKNDLIKISV
-334 LSNQLTKAEQLITEA
+334 LSNQLGKAEQLIAEA
-349 EDQHSQQKL
+349 EDKHSQQKL
-358 WPQYGTTLLYRT
+358 WAQYGTTLLYKT
-370 YLLFLHQ
+370 YLLFLRQ
-377 EVEAAFTMVQEMVL
+377 ETEQAFNMVQELVL
-391 PLFEDYPMEKG
+391 PLFEDYPQEKG

-424 EAMGESITIFKRQNR
+424 EAMGESITIFKRQGR
-439 QDELAK
+439 QEELAK
-445 TYFEQAKLYIEM
+445 TYFEQAKLYVEM

-462 AEESLLRALK
+462 AEESLLRALR

-506 RHLPLFESERGL
+506 KHLPLFESERGL
-518 VINTSSALQSDS
+518 DITTSTTFKTTP
-530 LPYELSSLQGLDEAL
+530 LPYQLSSLDALDSALAVEA
-545 GTDGSNTGQ
+545 GTEEGN
-554 PNLLQGFDSK
+554 NLLQGFDSK

-581 LDNILH
+581 LDSILN

-603 VFVYDRES
+603 VFVYDRET

-642 LGEVLNIPDVY
+642 LGEILNIPDVY

-692 NKRTGAFGR
+692 NKQVGAFGK

-770 TNDLEA
+770 PNDLEA

-807 LHIQEHARYTY
+807 LHIQEHAKFTY

-826 PKHLI
+826 PKHLV
-831 NVPHIAASHH
+831 NVPHIAATHH

-894 KDAGSHFDIECVDMF
+894 KDAGTHFDIECVDMF

-950 AILNKS
+950 ALLTKS
-956 ELSKTET
+956 ELTKMET